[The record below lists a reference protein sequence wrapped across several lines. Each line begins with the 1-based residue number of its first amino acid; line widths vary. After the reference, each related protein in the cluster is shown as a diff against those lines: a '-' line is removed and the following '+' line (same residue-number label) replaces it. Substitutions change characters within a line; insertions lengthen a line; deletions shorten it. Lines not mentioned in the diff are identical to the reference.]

1 MRIPVKV
8 IGLLLVA
15 ALLLTVAVACGGEN
29 GGASSSQ
36 QRKRSIQTR
45 TDIFAAAE
53 AKYPIPHPKN
63 FPLREALVAFTERE
77 DLLDHPWYVYIIAD
91 TGNILGYYVAKQ
103 VPVNSCT
110 FLSSTENVR
119 DDDGGNLI
127 LTAPSL
133 DGIYY
138 GGGGA
143 SAGCDEW
150 FFFDG
155 ATDALI
161 KIRGVKF
168 FVADQPLKL
177 QAEPIEVAIAE

>member
-1 MRIPVKV
+1 MRLSVKL
-8 IGLLLVA
+8 GLLVVVLL
-15 ALLLTVAVACGGEN
+15 ALFVTAT
-29 GGASSSQ
+29 ASSCDKENIGED
-36 QRKRSIQTR
+36 QRKQSVATR
-45 TDIFAAAE
+45 TQSLKEAE
-53 AKYPIPHPKN
+53 AKFPISHPKN
-63 FPLREALVAFTERE
+63 FPLREALVRFTERE

-110 FLSSTENVR
+110 FLSSTENVLTE
-119 DDDGGNLI
+119 GIEGTVV

-155 ATDALI
+155 ATDAMI

-177 QAEPIEVAIAE
+177 EAEPILVAGG

>member
-1 MRIPVKV
+1 MRIPIV
-8 IGLLLVA
+8 IAPALA
-15 ALLLTVAVACGGEN
+15 ALLLLTTISCSEN
-29 GGASSSQ
+29 SKSAT
-36 QRKRSIQTR
+36 QRNESVRTR
-45 TDIFAAAE
+45 TEVFGAAE
-53 AKYPIPHPKN
+53 AKFPIPRPKN
-63 FPLREALVAFTERE
+63 FPLREALVRFTERE

-119 DDDGGNLI
+119 DDDDGNLI

-155 ATDALI
+155 ATDAMI

-177 QAEPIEVAIAE
+177 EAEPILVER

>member
-1 MRIPVKV
+1 MRLPVKTLLV
-8 IGLLLVA
+8 LLAVAGLLL
-15 ALLLTVAVACGGEN
+15 LAVSCGGEEV
-29 GGASSSQ
+29 GEK
-36 QRKRSIQTR
+36 QRKDSVQARTR
-45 TDIFAAAE
+45 ILSEAE

-63 FPLREALVAFTERE
+63 FPLREALVRFTERE

-110 FLSSTENVR
+110 FLSSTENVLTE
-119 DDDGGNLI
+119 GIEGTVV

-150 FFFDG
+150 LFFDG
-155 ATDALI
+155 ATDAMI

-177 QAEPIEVAIAE
+177 QAEPILVQQ